1 MLEDLLCKLI
11 NPQKAINLLLLFL
24 SDYVQ
29 DNYITDKITPIEKL
43 DDIQAIIYALNLVSN
58 DILKLRN
65 EYYSCMKEEFYSG
78 DITTNG

>member
-1 MLEDLLCKLI
+1 M
-11 NPQKAINLLLLFL
+11 
-24 SDYVQ
+24 Q
-29 DNYITDKITPIEKL
+29 DNYITDKITPTEKL